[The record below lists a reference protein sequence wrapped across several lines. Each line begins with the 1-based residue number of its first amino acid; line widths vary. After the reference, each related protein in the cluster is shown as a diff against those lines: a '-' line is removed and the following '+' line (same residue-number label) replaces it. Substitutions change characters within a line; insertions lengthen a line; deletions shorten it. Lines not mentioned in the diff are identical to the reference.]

1 MDPILSVQQLTK
13 LQDVKPIVNKV
24 SFVLSSGQKMAIVG
38 ETGSGKSSLLKMI
51 TGHLQPDG
59 GQVLFN
65 NKRVEGP
72 LEKLI
77 PGHPQMAYL
86 SQYFELRNNYWV
98 YEELSYTNQLTDEE
112 ANTIYDICQIT
123 HLLQRRTNQL
133 SGGEKQ
139 RIALARQLIKKP
151 ALLVLDEPFSNLDPV
166 HKQTIKT
173 VLQHVTTKLG
183 ITTLLVSHDA
193 LDTLSWAN
201 ELLVMKDGVIIQQG
215 SPETVYNQPVNE
227 YCAGLLGAYNFIT
240 INNEAFKNLDG
251 FNWATNGFIIRPEN
265 LQLHNAHHSY
275 LITGIVISV
284 LFLGSFYMVQVQ
296 VGEQLIQFSS
306 AAYNLPAIGAT
317 VQLGFNK
324 ANVHFVQ

>member
-1 MDPILSVQQLTK
+1 MDEILSVQQLTK
-13 LQDVKPIVNKV
+13 LQDAKPIVNEV
-24 SFVLSSGQKMAIVG
+24 SFVLTSEQKMAIVG

-51 TGHLQPDG
+51 TGHMQPDS
-59 GQVLFN
+59 GQVLFK

-139 RIALARQLIKKP
+139 RIALARQLVKKP

-173 VLQHVTTKLG
+173 VLHNITTKLG

-215 SPETVYNQPVNE
+215 SPEIVYYQPVNE

-240 INNEAFKNLDG
+240 TNNEAFKNLTD
-251 FNWATNGFIIRPEN
+251 FNWPTNGFIIRPEN
-265 LQLHNAHHSY
+265 LQHHNTNCKY
-275 LITGIVISV
+275 LVTGIVSKII
-284 LFLGSFYMVQVQ
+284 FLGSFYVVQTQ
-296 VGEQLIQFSS
+296 VGNQLLQFSS
-306 AAYNLPAIGAT
+306 TANHLPAIGAT
-317 VQLGFNK
+317 VQLGFNQ
-324 ANVHFVQ
+324 ADVHFI